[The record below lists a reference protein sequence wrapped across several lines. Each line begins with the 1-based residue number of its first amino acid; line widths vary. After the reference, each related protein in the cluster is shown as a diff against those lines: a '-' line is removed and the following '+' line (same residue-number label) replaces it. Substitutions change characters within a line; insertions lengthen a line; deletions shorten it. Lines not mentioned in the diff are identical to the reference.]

1 MYMRMSLIMTIA
13 VWWSFQAVLR
23 AARKLLVEF
32 FKAEAAV
39 VLFLDLLDGV
49 FEHLPDDVDV
59 FLVH

>member
-1 MYMRMSLIMTIA
+1 MLGDYFFEACVELFA
-13 VWWSFQAVLR
+13 VFVKHHCVGVS
-23 AARKLLVEF
+23 VEF